1 MRIALLT
8 SQCVPEQDS
17 ITRECLDLLVSW
29 GVHVDAR
36 HAIGNAELGD
46 VSVEHDLYLLVS
58 PSPAVVS
65 LASGLAALG
74 TRCLNAPE
82 MVRICRDR
90 IRTVMMLSSAEVSAP
105 RTWVIGSAA
114 DLIEPLRGGPVAL
127 RAADVSRSTGT
138 KVLWNVDEVIDL
150 PLIAGETIAQ
160 EIHPNDQRAYR
171 VYRIGSQ
178 TFAVK
183 RPFWTAFPRGTRE
196 EPVSVTEEM
205 RDVADRVASMFKS
218 ELFGLDLV
226 GAEGQLHVV
235 EVHPFPRLS
244 GVPDAALRLADYIY
258 ARGMETAEEVRR

>member
-58 PSPAVVS
+58 PSPATVS
-65 LASGLAALG
+65 LASGLMALG
-74 TRCLNAPE
+74 ARCLNVPE

-90 IRTVMMLSSAEVSAP
+90 IRTVKLLSSVEVPIP
-105 RTWVIGSAA
+105 RTWVVGSAA
-114 DLIEPLRGGPVAL
+114 DLVEPLRGGPVIL
-127 RAADVSRSTGT
+127 RSVDASRSTGT

-150 PLIAGETIAQ
+150 PRLDGETIVQ
-160 EIHPNDQRAYR
+160 EIHPDDQYAYR

-178 TFAVK
+178 TFAVR
-183 RPFWTAFPRGTRE
+183 RPFWMAFPRGIRE

-205 RDVADRVASMFKS
+205 RDVADRVAGIFKS
-218 ELFGLDLV
+218 ELLGLELV
-226 GAEGQLHVV
+226 SVERRLHVV

-258 ARGMETAEEVRR
+258 ACGMETAEEVRR